1 MGYVES
7 KSEYWKWLH
16 KADWVLSTAN
26 HEFFGIA
33 VVEALFA
40 GCLPWLPEKLS
51 YPELLPACARGLT
64 PLDTPENTSITSDIH
79 THLFM
84 AQAIPATK
92 RIDSLILDAI

>member
-7 KSEYWKWLH
+7 KGEYWKWLA
-16 KADWVLSTAN
+16 KADWVLSTAD

-64 PLDTPENTSITSDIH
+64 PMCTHEKTSITSDIH